1 MGKGIKIIKFNYFKT
16 RFCKRCKNFFKFKVT
31 GRQKGS
37 HVRLEKYTSDKTIK
51 LTVPLHSEL
60 KKGTLSRII
69 KDAGL
74 TLDEF
79 ENLK

>member
-1 MGKGIKIIKFNYFKT
+1 MKLPLISGIEVIKKLKKAGFAAT
-16 RFCKRCKNFFKFKVT
+16 RQR
-31 GRQKGS
+31 GS
-37 HVRLEKYTSDKTIK
+37 HVRLEKYFEGKVIK

-74 TLDEF
+74 TLEQF